1 LKNDVLFIDL
11 IIIEVLERM
20 RVVVRKNEI
29 RCGFLSAVYTK
40 DRKFTEVNV
49 AHIGNMASQGEPTHQ
64 LKEFLQ

>member
-1 LKNDVLFIDL
+1 MLRRL
-11 IIIEVLERM
+11 LENRPA
-20 RVVVRKNEI
+20 VVRKNEI
-29 RCGFLSAVYTK
+29 RCGFLIAVYAE